1 MGLNYLLID
10 TNSQEADKNRMKQH
24 PQLQE
29 NHSKSDKNEICETG
43 QLQEHGNTSNANISI
58 LEEFD
63 IDIDSIINA
72 EIVNMSDERV
82 LEIYK
87 NLTESLENE
96 YREYT
101 LQEQQQQQQQQDQVQ
116 QQQQQQQQPQ
126 QQQQQLQL
134 QQQQIDLIDL
144 TELQEENKG
153 DLSHEKFMQFWSI
166 ISSSVIEKLTEKIE
180 DSVKRLQQQNNN
192 ILSELIKMNKHLESF
207 LQLSITQQLQK
218 QQKGKKRR

>member
-1 MGLNYLLID
+1 ENVNPMWYQGNSVLSCEIDKDGLNYSTGLNYLLID
-10 TNSQEADKNRMKQH
+10 TNSQEADKNSMKQH

-29 NHSKSDKNEICETG
+29 NQSKSDKNEICETG
-43 QLQEHGNTSNANISI
+43 QLQQHENTSNANISI

-96 YREYT
+96 YREDRDEEHYKNNSSSNNDKNKFNSSSSNNNRNSHNSKT
-101 LQEQQQQQQQQDQVQ
+101 
-116 QQQQQQQQPQ
+116 
-126 QQQQQLQL
+126 
-134 QQQQIDLIDL
+134 
-144 TELQEENKG
+144 QEENKG
-153 DLSHEKFMQFWSI
+153 DLSHKKFTQSWSI
-166 ISSSVIEKLTEKIE
+166 IISSVIEKLIEKIE
-180 DSVKRLQQQNNN
+180 ESIKRLQQQNNN

-207 LQLSITQQLQK
+207 LQ
-218 QQKGKKRR
+218 